1 MDHYIIGKLLE
12 EEKVDIFDV
21 QRAVEENYPD
31 FEDEEFDV
39 TKGQTFQWVL
49 SFIGNERW

>member
-21 QRAVEENYPD
+21 QKAVEENYPD

-39 TKGQTFQWVL
+39 TKGQTFQ
-49 SFIGNERW
+49 

>member
-21 QRAVEENYPD
+21 QKAVEENYPD
-31 FEDEEFDV
+31 FEDEEFDIMNA
-39 TKGQTFQWVL
+39 KGRPRPL
-49 SFIGNERW
+49 DKCRAPR